1 MCHSAKHRQICRPNP
16 PREKLLTR
24 QREQDDEIDHQ
35 HGPEYRHVEY
45 REPCAYKANR
55 NRSCGRMPE
64 LELWQ
69 SSDKR
74 PEFFVLPCRQAALAI
89 FQPFILRQ
97 GRVELRLQECE
108 EEVQQVDSE
117 GVTH

>member
-1 MCHSAKHRQICRPNP
+1 
-16 PREKLLTR
+16 
-24 QREQDDEIDHQ
+24 
-35 HGPEYRHVEY
+35 
-45 REPCAYKANR
+45 
-55 NRSCGRMPE
+55 MPE

-74 PEFFVLPCRQAALAI
+74 PEFFVLLRRQAALAI

-97 GRVELRLQECE
+97 GWVEFGLQECE

-117 GVTH
+117 GVAN